1 MNLSLTGL
9 IAAIV
14 SPGLP
19 ELWSSPE
26 LTTNDCQGGRI
37 EADSCARKVLVVQP
51 QVLQPRSIL
60 KPLSRPKDTLPL
72 SERLAKLVLSMEQI
86 KAVVVETYARR
97 DAKTPQFLP
106 AGLRAAIHKVRKSS
120 AAPLPTLVIRLTW
133 RQSVVRSGGGQVTQ
147 PVACADGVVGDLHQR
162 LELRNC
168 DRGKEYDSSST
179 RDHDT
184 VCCSL
189 KDKVLTRGLHSLA
202 KTVHSQLCLNIPFD
216 LGDAEIVVRMC
227 GRLAQKEKEGF
238 ARELLHVRTAWSKKL
253 TDDLALTDI
262 LSDVLEPRHDDPGRC
277 HNRIRFSSSC

>member
-19 ELWSSPE
+19 ELWSSPG

-37 EADSCARKVLVVQP
+37 QADSCARKVLVVQP
-51 QVLQPRSIL
+51 QVLRPSSIL

-72 SERLAKLVLSMEQI
+72 SERLAKLVLSIEQI

-133 RQSVVRSGGGQVTQ
+133 RQSVVRSGGGQMTY
-147 PVACADGVVGDLHQR
+147 PDC
-162 LELRNC
+162 LRRWSC
-168 DRGKEYDSSST
+168 WRPSST
-179 RDHDT
+179 
-184 VCCSL
+184 S
-189 KDKVLTRGLHSLA
+189 
-202 KTVHSQLCLNIPFD
+202 
-216 LGDAEIVVRMC
+216 
-227 GRLAQKEKEGF
+227 
-238 ARELLHVRTAWSKKL
+238 
-253 TDDLALTDI
+253 
-262 LSDVLEPRHDDPGRC
+262 
-277 HNRIRFSSSC
+277 